1 MFVKIESYENKFIN
15 LNNLISLSI
24 EDPPDNFPK
33 KEENYRLIA
42 EFNHIITKPVGVTI
56 QEERLYSISLMT
68 GSLKNCQKEL
78 NRILK
83 KQEGQEKKLARMS
96 GVFGAIAGAIIAGI
110 ISLLI
115 YFNKFTIVWTIFRVL
130 E

>member
-24 EDPPDNFPK
+24 EDPPDNLPK
-33 KEENYRLIA
+33 KEEKYSLIA
-42 EFNHIITKPVGVTI
+42 ESNHIVTKPIGVSI
-56 QEERLYSISLMT
+56 QVERLYSISLMT
-68 GSLKNCQKEL
+68 GSLKICQKEL
-78 NRILK
+78 DRILK

-96 GVFGAIAGAIIAGI
+96 GVYGAISGAIIAGI

-115 YFNKFTIVWTIFRVL
+115 H
-130 E
+130 